1 MFDYKA
7 CRGFPGKLGKL
18 VMSQLHSH
26 RGYTNTG
33 RADGGRG
40 LLRHVRVEQ
49 SEQTGG
55 L

>member
-7 CRGFPGKLGKL
+7 GRGSPGKLGKL

-26 RGYTNTG
+26 RGYTG